1 MKVMFQA
8 LRYRQLTLQ
17 PVECSHRTQLAVNNI
32 ELCLVCGGSNF
43 QQERHRL
50 LVPVHFGTFLTCSS
64 LWFRKLRRV
73 CSACLNADKRL
84 KAQLVGSPP
93 EVEEDTKSDVSEIQS
108 QRTGSVLS
116 GREESDTG
124 GLDTADAHS
133 ESQPGTLCWAHC
145 VVFFRS

>member
-1 MKVMFQA
+1 MSSLWWLEFPA
-8 LRYRQLTLQ
+8 RETSPL
-17 PVECSHRTQLAVNNI
+17 S
-32 ELCLVCGGSNF
+32 SSSF
-43 QQERHRL
+43 RH
-50 LVPVHFGTFLTCSS
+50 FTNFLTCSS

-124 GLDTADAHS
+124 GLDAADAHS

-145 VVFFRS
+145 VVCFGKTLNSHSASPPWCINGHRRI